1 MTFIFREVTTGN
13 TSHGVR
19 RLVEHA
25 ISLLSTLEPSSALGK
40 KAKKKKKKNGVKQQ
54 KNLRASSPIFSP
66 FPPLLSLITVRY
78 AHNSFLSVY

>member
-25 ISLLSTLEPSSALGK
+25 TSLLSTLEPSSALGK
-40 KAKKKKKKNGVKQQ
+40 KAKKTKKKTKKKRGKTA
-54 KNLRASSPIFSP
+54 KKSASALTNLFAFSSSAEPDYS
-66 FPPLLSLITVRY
+66 
-78 AHNSFLSVY
+78 

>member
-25 ISLLSTLEPSSALGK
+25 IPLLSTLEPSSALGK
-40 KAKKKKKKNGVKQQ
+40 KAKTKQKKKRGKTAKKSASALT
-54 KNLRASSPIFSP
+54 NLFAFSSTAEPDYS
-66 FPPLLSLITVRY
+66 
-78 AHNSFLSVY
+78 

>member
-25 ISLLSTLEPSSALGK
+25 TSLLSTLEPSSALGK
-40 KAKKKKKKNGVKQQ
+40 KAKKKKKKKRGKTA
-54 KNLRASSPIFSP
+54 KKSASALTNLFAFSSAAEPDYS
-66 FPPLLSLITVRY
+66 
-78 AHNSFLSVY
+78 

>member
-25 ISLLSTLEPSSALGK
+25 TSLLSTLEPSSALGK
-40 KAKKKKKKNGVKQQ
+40 KAKKQKKNKKKRGKTAK
-54 KNLRASSPIFSP
+54 KSASALTNLFAFSSSAEPDYS
-66 FPPLLSLITVRY
+66 
-78 AHNSFLSVY
+78 

>member
-25 ISLLSTLEPSSALGK
+25 IPLLSTLEPSSALGK
-40 KAKKKKKKNGVKQQ
+40 KAKKKKKKKNGVKQQ
-54 KNLRASSPIFSP
+54 KKSASALTNLFAFSSTAEPDYS
-66 FPPLLSLITVRY
+66 
-78 AHNSFLSVY
+78 

>member
-1 MTFIFREVTTGN
+1 MTFIFRELTTGN

-40 KAKKKKKKNGVKQQ
+40 KAKKKKRGKTAKKSASALT
-54 KNLRASSPIFSP
+54 NLFAFSSTAEPDYS
-66 FPPLLSLITVRY
+66 
-78 AHNSFLSVY
+78 

>member
-1 MTFIFREVTTGN
+1 MTFIFREVTAGN

-40 KAKKKKKKNGVKQQ
+40 KAKKKGVKQQ
-54 KNLRASSPIFSP
+54 KNLRAPSPIFSP

-78 AHNSFLSVY
+78 AHDSFLSVY

>member
-25 ISLLSTLEPSSALGK
+25 IPLLSTLEPSSALGK
-40 KAKKKKKKNGVKQQ
+40 KAKKKKKRGKTAK
-54 KNLRASSPIFSP
+54 KSASALTNLFAFSSTAEPDYS
-66 FPPLLSLITVRY
+66 
-78 AHNSFLSVY
+78 

>member
-40 KAKKKKKKNGVKQQ
+40 KAKKKKKKKKRGKTA
-54 KNLRASSPIFSP
+54 KKSASALTNLFSFSSTAEPDYS
-66 FPPLLSLITVRY
+66 
-78 AHNSFLSVY
+78 

>member
-40 KAKKKKKKNGVKQQ
+40 KAKTKKTKQKKNKRGKTA
-54 KNLRASSPIFSP
+54 KKSASALTNLFAFSSTAEPDYS
-66 FPPLLSLITVRY
+66 
-78 AHNSFLSVY
+78 

>member
-25 ISLLSTLEPSSALGK
+25 ISLLNSLGPIGTWL
-40 KAKKKKKKNGVKQQ
+40 NIVFNWTD
-54 KNLRASSPIFSP
+54 KNLRTKNAQLF
-66 FPPLLSLITVRY
+66 
-78 AHNSFLSVY
+78 